1 MFASLLRENRLKLK
15 ILLAHIRLEV
25 QIVLAQLPAFLL
37 DFLINY
43 FIKFISNNIFKD
55 FKFIL
60 IYKHLK
66 QDAVVVFYLIL
77 KFYSKLFCV
86 FSIFWIGNY

>member
-25 QIVLAQLPAFLL
+25 QIVLAHYLLLL